1 MRSFGSDLI
10 PAYTTNLVLK
20 VHDYVFLSLSLSLG
34 FACSKE
40 GVIFECI
47 YKQILL

>member
-20 VHDYVFLSLSLSLG
+20 VHDYVFFFSFLLVDN
-34 FACSKE
+34 E